1 MNKDK
6 RNALILFLIIIVI
19 VLTSYFLF
27 ASGTTNKIKAS
38 LNKMSANINKD
49 ENASFYPV
57 ITMVINSSGE
67 KLVNEDVA
75 LTVIAESEYKIDKI
89 YYSFDKENWYNNA
102 YEAEYG
108 KNANIR
114 LVFDETMNNTV
125 YIKVENE
132 MGYQSYVYETK
143 VNIDKEK
150 PVVSISEN
158 KDEITIM
165 VTDNFGL
172 SSVQYS
178 VDGINWYGDDASG
191 TSANIKK
198 NDFNYTYVRA
208 VDTAGNISDVK
219 EVK

>member
-6 RNALILFLIIIVI
+6 KNILILFFIVIVI

-27 ASGTTNKIKAS
+27 ASGTTNKIRAS
-38 LNKMSANINKD
+38 INKMSADINKE

-57 ITMVINSSGE
+57 ITMVVNSSGE
-67 KLVNEDVA
+67 NLVNEDVA

-89 YYSFDKENWYNNA
+89 YYSYDMEKWYDDA

-114 LVFDETMNNTV
+114 LVFDENMNNVV

-143 VNIDKEK
+143 VNIDKKK
-150 PVVSISEN
+150 PVISINKNEN
-158 KDEITIM
+158 EVVILA
-165 VTDNFGL
+165 TDNYGL

-178 VDGINWYGDDASG
+178 TDGINWATEETSG
-191 TSANIKK
+191 KNVSIKK
-198 NDFNYTYVRA
+198 NDFNYVYVRV
-208 VDTAGNISDVK
+208 VDMAGNISSTK
-219 EVK
+219 EIG